1 MKRYSGSL
9 NIENSEKSRDEKL
22 REEASLLKQILRFHE
37 RDRHLI
43 AYELH
48 DGLVQDVTASH
59 MLLNCLMNSGDL
71 PAGEAREQ
79 VKEAAR
85 LMQKAVDESR
95 RLIGGL
101 RPPILDEMGVVS
113 AISYLIDNLPRG
125 NITIDF
131 DANVQ
136 SERLESLL
144 EATIYR
150 IVQQAINNIQRHSRA
165 SRAKIRLTQQ
175 GDWINLEIQDWGIGF
190 DPTSVSED
198 RFGLQG
204 IREHARLMRGRAVID
219 SAPGKGTHISVD
231 LPTA

>member
-1 MKRYSGSL
+1 M
-9 NIENSEKSRDEKL
+9 
-22 REEASLLKQILRFHE
+22 LRFHE
-37 RDRHLI
+37 RDRQLI

-48 DGLVQDVTASH
+48 DGLVQDVIASQ
-59 MLLNCLMNSGDL
+59 MLLNGLIKSGDL

-85 LMQKAVDESR
+85 LMQKAVDEAR

-101 RPPILDEMGVVS
+101 RPPIFEEMGVVS
-113 AISYLIDNLPRG
+113 AISYLIDNLPCG

-165 SRAKIRLTQQ
+165 SRAKVRLTQQ
-175 GDWINLEIQDWGIGF
+175 GDWINVEIQDWGIGF
-190 DPTSVSED
+190 DPSSVSED

-204 IREHARLMRGRAVID
+204 IREHAG
-219 SAPGKGTHISVD
+219 
-231 LPTA
+231 